1 MKTHLENFCKVKKS
15 FKRESDSHYTCLKC
29 FKGSVFYGV
38 KIVIYY
44 KRVSLDFSSA
54 KNVSRHIRKVHGLER
69 SFNGENLS
77 NLPVHLPTRAQR
89 RKQEKQLKNS
99 YALTFV

>member
-38 KIVIYY
+38 KIVIY
-44 KRVSLDFSSA
+44 KSFSLDFSSA